1 MRNVDAVVRATGTGC
16 LGCCAQAAQPIVLS
30 VAPDVPPAAQGSR
43 RKPAAAAK
51 RREWPLW
58 HEGGYSG
65 TTMMSHPSEVP
76 RLLPGAG
83 SRAVACDRSG
93 YVDDRAWSK
102 SLLGA
107 GPYGG
112 SCTSLEDSVSV
123 HRDGV
128 MRRSSANP

>member
-1 MRNVDAVVRATGTGC
+1 MPGIPIIRVSRHPSGAGRSCRLWSAGRNSRFDMK
-16 LGCCAQAAQPIVLS
+16 
-30 VAPDVPPAAQGSR
+30 VAIPERSR
-43 RKPAAAAK
+43 
-51 RREWPLW
+51 
-58 HEGGYSG
+58 
-65 TTMMSHPSEVP
+65 MMSYPSEVP
-76 RLLPGAG
+76 LLLPGAG
-83 SRAVACDRSG
+83 SRAVACHRSG